1 MQVNEDKHG
10 GVGLKQDDKTEKP
23 HKKVIYVITYRRP
36 VVEL

>member
-10 GVGLKQDDKTEKP
+10 GVGLKTDDSKEKP
-23 HKKVIYVITYRRP
+23 HKKVIYFITYRRP